1 MDKLVLEIKEILKST
16 QDNSIKNLVEEKCK
30 DILGEKRVNDATVYN
45 AINNALIKL
54 YKSDTYILHDLLDLY
69 FKNDA
74 NKDMYKNNIDYLLG
88 QAEGKRNDKSIVL
101 TKNAVL
107 ENQDGDTPLLYALK
121 VKDASN
127 LVKDFS
133 SLLTKEVAKQRK
145 TNTHYTKHIN

>member
-1 MDKLVLEIKEILKST
+1 
-16 QDNSIKNLVEEKCK
+16 
-30 DILGEKRVNDATVYN
+30 
-45 AINNALIKL
+45 
-54 YKSDTYILHDLLDLY
+54 
-69 FKNDA
+69 
-74 NKDMYKNNIDYLLG
+74 MYKNNIDYLLG

-133 SLLTKEVAKQRK
+133 SLLTKESAAKKNKENEYPLHLAFKHKFSIELIK
-145 TNTHYTKHIN
+145 TIYE